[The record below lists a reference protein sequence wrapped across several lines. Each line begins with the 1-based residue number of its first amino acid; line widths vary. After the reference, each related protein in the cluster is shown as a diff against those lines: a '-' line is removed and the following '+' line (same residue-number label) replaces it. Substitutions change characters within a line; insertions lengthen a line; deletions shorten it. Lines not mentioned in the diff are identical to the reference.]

1 VPNPFGGMGNLG
13 NMGGLM
19 KQAQKMMEQA
29 KKTEEELA
37 AARVEGSSGGGM
49 VKVSATGAGEVL
61 EVTIDPE
68 VVDPNDVEMLQDLV
82 VTAVREAI
90 EKATALRA
98 DRMKDLTGGMSIPG
112 LF

>member
-1 VPNPFGGMGNLG
+1 MGNLG
-13 NMGGLM
+13 NMGNIM

-37 AARVEGSSGGGM
+37 STRVEGSSGGGM

-61 EVTIDPE
+61 EVTIAPE

-90 EKATALRA
+90 EKATALRS
-98 DRMKDLTGGMSIPG
+98 DRMKDLTGGLSIPG